1 MDVNFEGPKPELVR
15 IPIVPV
21 RRTTRNEKGEEVSEL
36 VPDAE
41 LGDDAVYQ
49 IRIGLLKLQPAL
61 EVEGMITRKLAAIMP
76 LIKQLKG
83 GAGDATQLEK
93 LLTHED
99 LTYLARRM
107 GPVCDIYN
115 GVNPASGAERWIPLN
130 DENQARAFGGGRML
144 AYNRWLLA
152 ALRVN
157 FADFF
162 AGLGLGASSKPGV
175 PAFLATLIAQAQP
188 PR

>member
-21 RRTTRNEKGEEVSEL
+21 RRTARNEKGEEVTEL
-36 VPDAE
+36 VPEGELDDA
-41 LGDDAVYQ
+41 AVYQ
-49 IRIGLLKLQPAL
+49 IRIGLLKLPQAL
-61 EVEGMITRKLAAIMP
+61 EVEGMLTRKLASVIP

-83 GAGDATQLEK
+83 GTGDASQLEK
-93 LLTHED
+93 LLTSED
-99 LTYLARRM
+99 LSYLAKRM

-115 GVNPASGAERWIPLN
+115 GVNPSSGAERWIPLN

-162 AGLGLGASSKPGV
+162 AGLGLGASSKLGV

-188 PR
+188 PQ